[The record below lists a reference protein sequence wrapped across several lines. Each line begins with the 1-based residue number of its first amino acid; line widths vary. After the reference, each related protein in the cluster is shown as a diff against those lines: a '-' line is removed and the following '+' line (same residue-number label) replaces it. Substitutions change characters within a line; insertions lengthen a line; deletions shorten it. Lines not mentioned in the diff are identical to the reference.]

1 MQTSHQNRRKT
12 ELVGALMLASAA
24 LVWGCAFVA
33 QSIGAGYVGAF
44 TFLAVRSWIAFFIML
59 PVEKI
64 FRMLGKTKNIKAD
77 AKGEN
82 RKTLALGGLICGF
95 FLFAGSAAQQIGI
108 AHTTT
113 AKCGFISAMYVVIV
127 PVIYALFGRGVGLKT
142 WVSVL
147 LSVCGL
153 YLLCMKEQL
162 MLQFGDSV
170 TLLCALLFSV
180 QILAVNHFVKRT
192 DGIRLVAAQFLAEA
206 VFATIG
212 MLLWE
217 QTTWTALAAA
227 MPTILYAAVMSS
239 GVGYSMQTLGQEKLN
254 PAIASIIMSLESVF
268 SALAGWMVLHQTLT
282 LREGLGCAVM
292 LFATILVQIPIEK
305 AMIYR
310 KKDTA

>member
-1 MQTSHQNRRKT
+1 MQTSYQNRRKT

-44 TFLAVRSWIAFFIML
+44 TFLAVRSWIAFLIML

-64 FRMLGKTKNIKAD
+64 FRMLGKTKKIKSD

-82 RKTLALGGLICGF
+82 RKTLVLGGLICGF

-227 MPTILYAAVMSS
+227 MPAILYAAVMSS

-292 LFATILVQIPIEK
+292 LFATILVQIPVEK